1 MASNPNKILLAMPV
15 FLSTNYKEDTLSS
28 QFVTNYK
35 GFIAMLFKIII
46 KNIANINQEHDVSA
60 IIKQCPKITL
70 LCFVMRLLL

>member
-35 GFIAMLFKIII
+35 GFNAMLFKNFT
-46 KNIANINQEHDVSA
+46 KNKHDVSA
-60 IIKQCPKITL
+60 IIKNRPKIT
-70 LCFVMRLLL
+70 VVGH